1 MPEAGVVAQVRAFN
15 RFYTRVIGVLE
26 AGVLGTPYSLTEA
39 RVLFELAERGE
50 VGVSELRQL
59 LGIDAGYLSRIL
71 GRFAS
76 DGLVVREAARGDA
89 RRQIVRLTAQ
99 GRTAYARVDDEQV
112 RATEHLLEPL
122 DEDGR
127 RRLVAAMDRI
137 RRALGDAPL
146 PRTVVLRGPGP
157 GELGWIIA
165 RHGAQSAPQE
175 AAAARIV
182 ADFACRAD
190 ARETAWIAEV
200 DGEPVGCA
208 LCLAAADPTT
218 ARLELL
224 LVDTAVQ
231 RSGIGSRL
239 VAECVRSARSAGFER
254 LTAHAP
260 AGSAAARVL
269 ERADFEAD
277 RQGWTRSW

>member
-1 MPEAGVVAQVRAFN
+1 MPEAGVVTQVRAFN

-39 RVLFELAERGE
+39 RVLFELAARDE

-59 LGIDAGYLSRIL
+59 LGIDAGYLSRLL

-76 DGLVVREAARGDA
+76 DGLVVREAARDDA
-89 RRQIVRLTAQ
+89 RRQIVRLTPQ
-99 GRTAYARVDDEQV
+99 GRTAYRHIDDEQV
-112 RATEHLLEPL
+112 RATEQLLEPL

-127 RRLVAAMDRI
+127 RRLVNAMNQI
-137 RRALGDAPL
+137 RGALGDAPL

-157 GELGWIIA
+157 GELGWVIA
-165 RHGAQSAPQE
+165 RHGAQSASWE
-175 AAAARIV
+175 AVAARIV

-190 ARETAWIAEV
+190 PREAAWIAEV

-208 LCLAAADPTT
+208 LCLTDADPTT

-239 VAECVRSARSAGFER
+239 VAECVRSARAAGFER

-260 AGSAAARVL
+260 VDSAAARVL
-269 ERADFEAD
+269 ERAGFEAD